1 MSLTF
6 LLLYVRSE
14 LGVKIFTISFVIVL
28 GLSRQQRSEVRK
40 LAKAV
45 TDSEVEN
52 KRAVIIKENGQLYH
66 NKPFYVNNLYGI
78 ITQGSEDGTGAPPAA
93 MPVRVGDRIEL
104 KNINI
109 RLWLSN
115 KLDRPNVMYKGIL
128 FNYPQGVT
136 PSDPV
141 VWFTQTNKM
150 LDRYNDKAITI
161 LDTFIL
167 KSQEMYDNGTE
178 KWEHSYLATLNK
190 SYKNKKV
197 TYLTNSANVAKQNL
211 GFAIVCYDA
220 YGTLQTDNIASFAY
234 NLQITFEDA

>member
-1 MSLTF
+1 MPRKPRRRSMKYTGLT
-6 LLLYVRSE
+6 RS
-14 LGVKIFTISFVIVL
+14 
-28 GLSRQQRSEVRK
+28 QRSEVRK
-40 LAKAV
+40 LAKTVA
-45 TDSEVEN
+45 DGEVEN
-52 KRAVIIKENGQLYH
+52 KRSVTIKENGQLYH
-66 NKPFYVNNLYGI
+66 NKPLYVSNIYGLI
-78 ITQGSEDGTGAPPAA
+78 AQGVKDGTGGSSTDL
-93 MPVRVGDRIEL
+93 RIGDRIEV
-104 KNINI
+104 KNINV

-115 KLDRPNVMYKGIL
+115 KLDRPNVMYKGVL

-136 PSDPV
+136 PSDAV

-150 LDRYNDKAITI
+150 IDRYNDKAITI

-197 TYLTNSANVAKQNL
+197 NYLTNSTNVAKQNL

-220 YGTLQTDNIASFAY
+220 YGTLQTDNIASMAY